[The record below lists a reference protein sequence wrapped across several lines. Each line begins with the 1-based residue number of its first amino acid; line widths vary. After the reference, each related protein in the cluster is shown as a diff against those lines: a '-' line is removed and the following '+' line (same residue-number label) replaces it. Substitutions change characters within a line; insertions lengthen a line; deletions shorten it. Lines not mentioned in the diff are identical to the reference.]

1 MLCTHCEGLVA
12 ELARQ
17 ATPTPHARPRG
28 RDLVHTLLCDRCG
41 SVVLPPDPATST
53 GGKLSQLAR
62 FGLAAGAQPLLE
74 RRVAGTGAGS

>member
-28 RDLVHTLLCDRCG
+28 RDGVRTLLCDRCG
-41 SVVLPPDPATST
+41 SVVLPPDATKST
-53 GGKLSQLAR
+53 REKLSHLAR

-74 RRVAGTGAGS
+74 RRTAGSGAGG